1 MAPASSIVSRIMD
14 WAGHHKGLVMLGI
27 GWMALFGAGLQYYVG
42 SGVAYWVF
50 SLVSLAV
57 LVSGLIGQRSY
68 SYLFLVIFLWL
79 GFWFKL
85 TANFLLFG
93 YFPFG
98 EPIGRFD
105 SSPEAWDLVLWISV
119 FACLGAMLGR
129 VMWVWLPRFK
139 RERVFQGTAPSWY
152 SSTRRMLWIGLGVF
166 TVAIALIN
174 ALYGVQQIGLAP
186 RTVFPWP
193 LNAVIAWSLNIGC
206 ALGAAVLTGWDIASG
221 RKLTWQPCV
230 ILAEALVSA
239 MTIISRSAYLFHA
252 IPALLGL
259 KAGGQISHYTRR
271 QLMLFT
277 GSALALFLVSI
288 AAVSFMRDYQYRTSQ
303 AKPVSQPVAVVGGD
317 QRQPPATP
325 AATTDAQPGKPAIS
339 SFRWILLHQLIVNR
353 WIGLEGAMSASAH
366 DGRGTALL
374 EAMLVEK
381 REVGKATAYQQI
393 SQSGYQTDDPKFQFA
408 STPGLAGF
416 MYLGGSLWLVMAGVA
431 VFVLVSIAGEELLL
445 SLTQNPVFCSLYGV
459 TAANAAAQFGVTPR
473 QDLPQFMMIFIM
485 AFAVYLLQKA
495 FRRQP

>member
-1 MAPASSIVSRIMD
+1 MAAHSSIVYRIMD
-14 WAGHHKGLVMLGI
+14 WTGQHKGLVALGI
-27 GWMALFGAGLQYYVG
+27 WWMALFGAGLQYYAG

-50 SLVSLAV
+50 SVVSLAA

-93 YFPFG
+93 YFPYG

-119 FACLGAMLGR
+119 FACLGAILGR

-152 SSTRRMLWIGLGVF
+152 SSTRRMLWLALGVF
-166 TVAIALIN
+166 TIAAALIN
-174 ALYGVQQIGLAP
+174 LLYGVQQIGLAP

-206 ALGAAVLTGWDIASG
+206 ALGVAVLTGWDIASG
-221 RKLTWQPCV
+221 RKLTWQPYAIV
-230 ILAEALVSA
+230 VEALVSA
-239 MTIISRSAYLFHA
+239 ITIISRSAYLFHTV
-252 IPALLGL
+252 PALLSL
-259 KAGGQISHYTRR
+259 KSDKQVGHYSKIQI
-271 QLMLFT
+271 MIFT
-277 GSALALFLVSI
+277 GVALGLFVVSI
-288 AAVSFMRDYQYRTSQ
+288 AAVSFMRDYQYSNSQ
-303 AKPVSQPVAVVGGD
+303 AKPVTQPVAVVDGG
-317 QRQPPATP
+317 QKPPPATP
-325 AATTDAQPGKPAIS
+325 AATADAQSDKPVIS

-353 WIGLEGAMSASAH
+353 WIGLEGVMASAAH
-366 DGRGTALL
+366 DVRNMTQFKALL
-374 EAMLVEK
+374 FEK

-393 SQSGYQTDDPKFQFA
+393 SKSGYQTDDPKFQFA
-408 STPGLAGF
+408 SSPGIAGF

-431 VFVLVSIAGEELLL
+431 VVVLLSIAGEELLL
-445 SLTQNPVFCSLYGV
+445 ALTGNPVYCSLYGV

-473 QDLPQFMMIFIM
+473 QDLPQFMMIFMM
-485 AFAVYLLQKA
+485 AMVVYLLQKA
-495 FRRQP
+495 FHKQP